1 MVYLAWSSTNT
12 GLKEF
17 SIYLSCSNKHS
28 DSDRTMSEDEDMNE
42 YPDFVQIG
50 KSSPSHESLPSR
62 ENSVILEARDLKQS
76 VGKLFI

>member
-1 MVYLAWSSTNT
+1 MVYFAWSSTNT

-17 SIYLSCSNKHS
+17 ISVVQTNTNSS
-28 DSDRTMSEDEDMNE
+28 DKIMSEDEDMNK

-62 ENSVILEARDLKQS
+62 ENSVILEARDLKQNL
-76 VGKLFI
+76 GI